1 MPWKNYNL
9 TLSTQK
15 IHPDKISIYMYD
27 IGTYYEFDN
36 WHIEAEYLYKTYAKN
51 SFDDVHAFNAF
62 VNYDLFIKKGLFQKI
77 SFLGRYDSMGDHSN
91 GNADEDGKLYITDY
105 SRQRVTGG
113 VTLSFGKAFQADLRL
128 NYEKYFMI
136 NFLWQRSLNK
146 TSLLWN

>member
-1 MPWKNYNL
+1 
-9 TLSTQK
+9 
-15 IHPDKISIYMYD
+15 MYD

-113 VTLSFGKAFQADLRL
+113 VTLSFGGH
-128 NYEKYFMI
+128 
-136 NFLWQRSLNK
+136 
-146 TSLLWN
+146 SLLFCCLSFLSFPFPSLPLFRNSPAYP